1 MGQFVRVIRGQL
13 GNLGV
18 GAGVRGRGIV
28 AAGAARDPR
37 PLGNRGGC
45 GAGVRVICGW
55 KGMRRWVEAGAVY
68 SSLLIV
74 VEIRD

>member
-1 MGQFVRVIRGQL
+1 
-13 GNLGV
+13 
-18 GAGVRGRGIV
+18 V

-74 VEIRD
+74 VEISRAFLLYSWSVLSGRRSGARVKNH

>member
-1 MGQFVRVIRGQL
+1 
-13 GNLGV
+13 
-18 GAGVRGRGIV
+18 VRGRGIV

-55 KGMRRWVEAGAVY
+55 KGMRRWVEVGAVY

-74 VEIRD
+74 VEICRENSLQVGLQAG

>member
-1 MGQFVRVIRGQL
+1 VGSWGISAW
-13 GNLGV
+13 

-45 GAGVRVICGW
+45 GAGMRVICGW

-74 VEIRD
+74 VEEI